1 MAYDKY
7 QIKNVAFSLKQESDF
22 QIFCGPNEG
31 PDLTSMSGVAM
42 VIRDFSKDGG
52 RKQGE
57 NG

>member
-7 QIKNVAFSLKQESDF
+7 QIKNVAVSLKQESDF
-22 QIFCGPNEG
+22 QIFCSPNKG

-42 VIRDFSKDGG
+42 MIRDFSKDGG
-52 RKQGE
+52 RNQGE